1 MSSYLEAA
9 AHAVDDAAHAAADA
23 ADEAVHAA
31 ADAAADAAHVTG
43 IDEAVNAVADAAGE
57 AAHVTGLDVA
67 VHMVADTAG
76 AAVGTMGS
84 GAIATEETAEAAA
97 LAAEE
102 AAEATADA
110 AYELIWDKKKD
121 EPTNGEA
128 DDDAKLDGKLEAAR
142 ARAHFH
148 AGSAFELQGRWVG
161 AEREF
166 RRAARLDPRHPS
178 AAERHAHAEAR
189 RVPSV
194 SAPPRAECCHC
205 TRPLAPRRS
214 IDRPQAQ
221 LEGARRAAA
230 ADALALS
237 ERVAEATSGEPM
249 ALRSARAVL
258 AAHCVD
264 EATINTR
271 RDHAVGGARA
281 LDEAVLLGEVGGA
294 ARVWCR
300 AVPSEDT
307 AGHNSKRTRLDI
319 ACTCFFFLHARPS
332 RGAAWDMGGRCM
344 VKMKRESITMGE
356 STNVRRVLG
365 ELDLVRALLALG
377 AHADARRGGAG
388 GNDVRG
394 KGGKGR
400 VVGGDGTSALHWF
413 VPSRFEGF
421 EGGRAWRRRENGAP
435 NVATKNEKATN
446 AKRKENTAR
455 TQSANDR
462 EH

>member
-97 LAAEE
+97 LAAEQAAEGAALAAEE
-102 AAEATADA
+102 AAEAAADA
-110 AYELIWDKKKD
+110 AYEMIWGKKK
-121 EPTNGEA
+121 PTNVEA
-128 DDDAKLDGKLEAAR
+128 DDGDEKLVGKLDAAK

-148 AGSAFELQGRWVG
+148 AGSAFELQGRWIG

-178 AAERHAHAEAR
+178 AAERHTHAEAL
-189 RVPSV
+189 PV
-194 SAPPRAECCHC
+194 SSLWVSLRAECCRC
-205 TRPLAPRRS
+205 QCLFDAPRHTCPGSAPQHARARRS

-249 ALRSARAVL
+249 AQRSARAVL
-258 AAHCVD
+258 AAHCID
-264 EATINTR
+264 EATVNSR
-271 RDHAVGGARA
+271 RDRAVGGARA

-294 ARVWCR
+294 AARVWC
-300 AVPSEDT
+300 PCPL
-307 AGHNSKRTRLDI
+307 RTWLE
-319 ACTCFFFLHARPS
+319 P
-332 RGAAWDMGGRCM
+332 
-344 VKMKRESITMGE
+344 
-356 STNVRRVLG
+356 
-365 ELDLVRALLALG
+365 
-377 AHADARRGGAG
+377 
-388 GNDVRG
+388 
-394 KGGKGR
+394 
-400 VVGGDGTSALHWF
+400 
-413 VPSRFEGF
+413 
-421 EGGRAWRRRENGAP
+421 
-435 NVATKNEKATN
+435 
-446 AKRKENTAR
+446 
-455 TQSANDR
+455 
-462 EH
+462 